1 MIVQILESG
10 YRFVL
15 GSIGGGKFLMILIIY
30 FFLHSHE
37 EKFWNSK
44 LINLINK
51 NDWENCFFNLFN
63 YSMKNGVIE

>member
-1 MIVQILESG
+1 
-10 YRFVL
+10 
-15 GSIGGGKFLMILIIY
+15 MILIIY